1 MLLRE
6 FLVALVVAAAFLHG
20 SGSSTSAQTASPQ
33 AASPDQDAVQR
44 AIHDYI
50 LEHPEVLIQS
60 LRIGKEREQQRQA
73 ALGKSMIGSFRKE
86 LLQDENAP
94 ILGNPAGDVTVV
106 EFFDYRCPYCR
117 QMEPSLQKL
126 VDSDRGLRIVEKEFP
141 ILGPASVYTA
151 RAALAAHRQGKHKQ
165 FRDALMAKK
174 ANIDEATV
182 LKLAEEV
189 GLDIDRLKA
198 DMNSPEVDREI
209 DHTREIAKA
218 LRLSG
223 TPAFVIG
230 SELVPGGTDL
240 ETLRS
245 LVDDARHGLN

>member
-1 MLLRE
+1 MTLRE
-6 FLVALVVAAAFLHG
+6 SFVAFAVAAVFLQFW
-20 SGSSTSAQTASPQ
+20 SSSTPAQTVSQPTALPG
-33 AASPDQDAVQR
+33 QDAVQK

-73 ALGKSMIGSFRKE
+73 ALGKSMIGSFKKE
-86 LLQDENAP
+86 LFEDENAP
-94 ILGNPAGDVTVV
+94 VLGNPTGDVTMV

-117 QMEPSLQKL
+117 QMESSLQTL
-126 VDSDRGLRIVEKEFP
+126 VKNDAGLRIVEKEFP
-141 ILGPASVYTA
+141 ILGPASVYIA
-151 RAALAAHRQGKHKQ
+151 RVALAAHRQGKHKQ

-174 ANIDEATV
+174 ANIDEGTV
-182 LKLAEEV
+182 LKLAEEA
-189 GLDIDRLKA
+189 GLDIDRLKS
-198 DMNSPEVDREI
+198 DMNSPEIGLEI

-223 TPAFVIG
+223 TPAFIIG
-230 SELVPGGTDL
+230 TELVPGGTDL